1 MELVEDGEDR
11 WRIPRFG
18 GMLVDGLIFA
28 SEKLIVKAKE
38 DRALDQVAN
47 VAHLPGIVGASMAM
61 PDIHWG
67 YGFPIGGVAATDVE
81 SDGVVSPGG
90 VGFDIGCG
98 VRLLRSSLSWEDIS
112 ASLPALVDALARA
125 VPRGVGGKGLR
136 TLSLSDVDR
145 VLVEGA
151 RWAVEQGLGNE
162 RDLEC
167 CEDNGVLPGADP
179 AAVSDKAKS
188 RGAPQLGSLGAGNH
202 FVEVQVIDEV
212 IEATAA
218 EAMELFAGQVC
229 VMIHTGSRGIGHQTC
244 TDEVAALDRASRRL
258 GLVLPDR
265 QLACAPVR
273 SPEAQRYLGAMAA
286 AANYARANRQVLAEG
301 VRGAFAS
308 VLGRG
313 PAAAG
318 LGPAPGGLG
327 LELVYDVSH
336 NIAKLETFP
345 VAGRERVL
353 CVHRKG
359 ATRAFG
365 PGNPEIPARYREVG
379 QPVIIPG
386 SMGGA
391 SFVLAGC
398 SESREI
404 SFSSTCHGA
413 GRLMSRKKA
422 TEQMS
427 GQELQRQLARQG
439 ILVRAQQMKLL
450 AEEAPY
456 AYKDA
461 SEVVRVCQRVGMSRV
476 VARLRP
482 VGVIKG

>member
-11 WRIPRFG
+11 WRIPKSG
-18 GMLVDGLIFA
+18 GMLVDGLVFA
-28 SEKLIVKAKE
+28 SKKLIVKAQE
-38 DRALDQVAN
+38 DRALEQVAN

-81 SDGVVSPGG
+81 AGGVVSPGG

-98 VRLLRSSLSWEDIS
+98 VRLLRSSLSWDDVS
-112 ASLPALVDALARA
+112 ASLPPLVDALARA

-136 TLSLSDVDR
+136 TLSVSDVDR

-151 RWAVEQGLGNE
+151 RWAVEQGIGNE

-167 CEDNGVLPGADP
+167 CEDGGLLPGADP
-179 AAVSDKAKS
+179 DAVSDKAKV

-202 FVEVQVIDEV
+202 FIEVQVVDEV
-212 IEATAA
+212 FDPSAA

-258 GLVLPDR
+258 GFALPDR
-265 QLACAPVR
+265 QLACAPVS
-273 SPEAQRYLGAMAA
+273 SPEGQRYLGAMAA
-286 AANYARANRQVLAEG
+286 AGNYARANRQVLAEG

-308 VLGRG
+308 VLGG
-313 PAAAG
+313 SVSGEASVA
-318 LGPAPGGLG
+318 GLG

-345 VAGRERVL
+345 VGGRDRVL

-365 PGNPEIPARYREVG
+365 PGNPELPARYFSVG

-386 SMGGA
+386 SMGSA
-391 SFVLAGC
+391 SFVLAGR

-422 TEQMS
+422 TQLMS

-482 VGVIKG
+482 VGVVKG